1 MQLSKENIIA
11 IRSNKTIYRDGD
23 KCVKVFHQGFSK
35 ADILNEALNLAR
47 IEETGLPVPHL
58 LAVTMVDG
66 EWAIVTDYVE
76 GETLSQMLKRNPEK
90 KDEYIE
96 RMVDLQLE
104 ILSKTCPMLNRLKEK
119 MNRKISATSFDATTR
134 YDLHMRLESMPNHNH
149 VCHGDLCPSNIIITP
164 EGKAVI
170 IDWAHVTQGNAGAD
184 AARSYLLF
192 NLQGDPDAA
201 EKYLTLFCRKSDT
214 ARQYIQKWMPIV
226 AASQS
231 VKNIETETDLLHS
244 WVGVVDYQ

>member
-1 MQLSKENIIA
+1 MKLNEENIVA
-11 IRSNKTIYRDGD
+11 VRPNKTVYRDGD
-23 KCVKVFHQGFSK
+23 KCVKVFHEGFSK

-47 IEETGLPVPHL
+47 IEETGLPVPKL
-58 LAVTMVDG
+58 RAVTMIDG
-66 EWAIVTDYVE
+66 EWAIVTDYIE
-76 GETLSQMLKRNPEK
+76 GETLSQMLKKHPENK
-90 KDEYIE
+90 ARYVE

-119 MNRKISATSFDATTR
+119 MNRKISSTKLDATTR

-164 EGKAVI
+164 EDKAYI

-192 NLQGDPDAA
+192 NLQGDREAA
-201 EKYLTLFCRKSDT
+201 EMYLSLFCRKSDT
-214 ARQYIQKWMPIV
+214 ARQYVQKWMPIV

-231 VKNIETETDLLHS
+231 VKNIEGEQGLLMS